1 MQKQNWEEWTERIN
15 RSAESVTVPDSLK
28 PEAVQQMLD
37 KRKKRSRSR
46 KTAGIAAA
54 IAVLVITA
62 AAYGLNTGTG
72 DAGDNQTGQISTR
85 QNDTETGTKVT
96 VKKEKIGTF
105 TLAKSYQ
112 DVYKAVQKS
121 EKELLEGDVTGA
133 DEASG
138 DSLKSSAS
146 DHSDTNLQVEG
157 VDEGDIVK
165 NDGNYL
171 YVLSDD
177 RVTIVDIRSKDMP
190 ECSVIRPEMGE
201 SDALLELYVDN
212 NSLYVIKQEWKTQD
226 KEDTQKDAAYCGM
239 EEKTVTVLLTYDISD
254 RTSPVLTGTMKM
266 DGSYHHSRK
275 AGDFIYLFTQVGVSR
290 AEKDWKDQVIPEIGG
305 EKADAGCFYVQNNSS
320 VEEIMASVNV
330 KEPSKTVDRMVL
342 LGAGQDLYMGTGAI
356 YLYQDASN
364 FGQKTKIMKFSYEN
378 GKFSAAAET
387 TVKGWVRDTFAIA
400 ESAGQLRVLTTE
412 SSKPLSENRLYILD
426 ENLEKIGAL
435 EHIATGEEVYAA
447 RYIGD
452 IAYFITYYNTDPLF
466 AVDISDPANPKALGE
481 VKMTGY
487 SDYLHPFG
495 DGLLLGIGY
504 ETRAKSGERTGVKL
518 TMYDISDPMDLK
530 IIDSVTIKGDSCNAA
545 DDYKCAFVDTARGL
559 VGFGTEVWTEEIN
572 SNACLLYQ
580 WDGKTFVNKI
590 YTQNVA
596 KDDGSG
602 MMTLG
607 GIWRMRSLSAGD
619 TFYQLQ
625 ETAQGGFTL
634 TSYDMK
640 HDFCQIH
647 TAEY

>member
-15 RSAESVTVPDSLK
+15 RSAESVIVPDSLK

-37 KRKKRSRSR
+37 NRKRRSRSR
-46 KTAGIAAA
+46 RTAGIAAA

-62 AAYGLNTGTG
+62 AAYGFHINTGTG
-72 DAGDNQTGQISTR
+72 DEGENQAGQISTEHGSTEISINSAKEED
-85 QNDTETGTKVT
+85 NDTKTA

-133 DEASG
+133 DTA
-138 DSLKSSAS
+138 KSSAS
-146 DHSDTNLQVEG
+146 GHSDTNLQVEG

-177 RVTIVDIRSKDMP
+177 WVTIVDIRSKDMP

-212 NSLYVIKQEWKTQD
+212 DSLYVIKQEWESTI
-226 KEDTQKDAAYCGM
+226 
-239 EEKTVTVLLTYDISD
+239 LLTYDISD

-330 KEPSKTVDRMVL
+330 KDPSKTVDRMVL

-364 FGQKTKIMKFSYEN
+364 FGEKTKIMKFSYEN

-387 TVKGWVRDTFAIA
+387 TVKGWIRDTFAIA

-452 IAYFITYYNTDPLF
+452 IAYFITYHNTDPLF

-530 IIDSVTIKGDSCNAA
+530 IIDSVTVKGDYCNAA
-545 DDYKCAFVDTARGL
+545 DNYKCAFVDTARGL
-559 VGFGTEVWTEEIN
+559 IGFGTEVWTEEIN

-590 YTQNVA
+590 YTENVA
-596 KDDGSG
+596 KENHSG
-602 MMTLG
+602 MVTLG
-607 GIWRMRSLSAGD
+607 GIERMRSLSADD

-625 ETAQGGFTL
+625 GTPQGGFTL